1 MSAQVVRVD
10 RAEHGDVAARGRR
23 NAFERALIFGAPVA
37 AALAGVTAEWLD
49 VRALRYPLLLMVLA
63 GVAATAFAIESRGRD
78 VANASDPA
86 RGRGQESGR
95 GKPLRQRVVRALIIG
110 VSTWAAAEMLYVI
123 IHAARGEAFEA
134 ERFGPQWAQALGLIG
149 VHALFLGAPT
159 GIVAGALLRV
169 RARLW
174 RGAAS

>member
-23 NAFERALIFGAPVA
+23 DAFERTLIFGAPLA
-37 AALAGVTAEWLD
+37 AVLVGVSAEWLD
-49 VRALRYPLLLMVLA
+49 VRALRYPLLTMVLA
-63 GVAATAFAIESRGRD
+63 GVAATAFAIESRGRG
-78 VANASDPA
+78 A
-86 RGRGQESGR
+86 
-95 GKPLRQRVVRALIIG
+95 LVRALIIG
-110 VSTWAAAEMLYVI
+110 VSTWAAAETLYVI
-123 IHAARGEAFEA
+123 IHAARGQAFEA

-159 GIVAGALLRV
+159 GIAAGALLWV

-174 RGAAS
+174 RGTAS